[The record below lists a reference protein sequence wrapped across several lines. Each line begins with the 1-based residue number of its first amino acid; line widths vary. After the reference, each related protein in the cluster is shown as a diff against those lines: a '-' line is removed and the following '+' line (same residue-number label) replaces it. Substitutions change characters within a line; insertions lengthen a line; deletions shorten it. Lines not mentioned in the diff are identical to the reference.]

1 MGKHGAVPAA
11 GGRPHVGIHVR
22 GVGIQGTT
30 SGLRHTFKTAMRKQ
44 GVPKY
49 WTDRINMGNGKDISD
64 SYGGGP
70 EELPEMAE
78 YVSRVKY

>member
-1 MGKHGAVPAA
+1 
-11 GGRPHVGIHVR
+11 
-22 GVGIQGTT
+22 
-30 SGLRHTFKTAMRKQ
+30 MRKQ

-49 WTDRINMGNGKDISD
+49 WTDRIMGHGKDISD